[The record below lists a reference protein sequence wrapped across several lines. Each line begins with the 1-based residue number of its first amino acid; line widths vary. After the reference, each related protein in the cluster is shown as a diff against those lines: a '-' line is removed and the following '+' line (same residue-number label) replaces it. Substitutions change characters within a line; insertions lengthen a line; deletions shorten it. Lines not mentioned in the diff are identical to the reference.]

1 MWTIAEAALN
11 EKDPLRMG
19 VLMMFWLESNIMA
32 SIPFFTVNRLGISMT
47 RQVRTSLTK
56 PGWVAIGEA
65 YGKSTAHL
73 EQVEETVFKLGRDI
87 DIPKGLENLDGQFE
101 DPRVLMTETELK
113 TLTYE
118 FNEASVNGPFIGA
131 GGLALANAPAGI
143 RTRIND
149 VAGEAG
155 LQDSLL
161 APVAADSTPFGP
173 TATSLNRHAVLD
185 SLNRSMYFLDGKR
198 PDAGYCN
205 KTFLLALES
214 AFRREQL
221 FAITRDQYER
231 IVYTFRD
238 CPIYDVGTK
247 ADQVTP
253 IITDVEAFGG
263 ETDCTSIYWAK
274 TGVRTHFHG
283 WEKEPLDV
291 RDLGELQSE
300 PVMRTRVDW
309 SPGLASWHVRS
320 LARVQGIAAART
332 V

>member
-1 MWTIAEAALN
+1 VWTIAEAALN

-118 FNEASVNGPFIGA
+118 FNEAAINGPFIA
-131 GGLALANAPAGI
+131 ASPPGGALANAPAGI
-143 RTRIND
+143 RTRVND
-149 VAGEAG
+149 IAGDLG

-161 APVAADSTPFGP
+161 APGAAATPFGP

-185 SLNRSMYFLDGKR
+185 AFNRSMYFLDGKR

-205 KTFLLALES
+205 KTLLLALES

-221 FAITRDQYER
+221 FSITRDQYER

-238 CPIYDVGTK
+238 CPIYDVGLK
-247 ADQVTP
+247 ADQVNP
-253 IITDVEAFGG
+253 IVTDAESFAGQVN
-263 ETDCTSIYWAK
+263 CTSMYWAK

-291 RDLGELQSE
+291 RDLGELQTE

-320 LARVQGIAAART
+320 LARVQGIQALT
-332 V
+332 

>member
-1 MWTIAEAALN
+1 VWTIAEAALN

-19 VLMMFWLESNIMA
+19 VLMLFWLESNIMA

-118 FNEASVNGPFIGA
+118 FNEAAINGPFIGA
-131 GGLALANAPAGI
+131 NPPGAPLANAPAGI

-149 VAGEAG
+149 VAGEVG
-155 LQDSLL
+155 LGDALL
-161 APVAADSTPFGP
+161 APGGAATPFGP
-173 TATSLNRHAVLD
+173 NASSLNHHSVLD
-185 SLNRSMYFLDGKR
+185 AMNRSMYFLDGKR
-198 PDAGYCN
+198 PDSAYCN

-221 FAITRDQYER
+221 FSITRDQYER

-247 ADQVTP
+247 ADQSTP
-253 IITDVEAFGG
+253 IITDTEAFGG
-263 ETDCTSIYWAK
+263 QTDCTSIYFAHV
-274 TGVRTHFHG
+274 GVRTHFHG

-291 RDLGELQSE
+291 RDLGELQTE

-320 LARVQGIAAART
+320 LARVQGIRAL

>member
-19 VLMMFWLESNIMA
+19 VLMLFWLESNIMA

-73 EQVEETVFKLGRDI
+73 EQVEETVFKLGPGHRHPQGPGEPRRPVRRPPRPDDRDRAE
-87 DIPKGLENLDGQFE
+87 DADLRVQRGRGQRPLHRE
-101 DPRVLMTETELK
+101 P
-113 TLTYE
+113 
-118 FNEASVNGPFIGA
+118 AGA
-131 GGLALANAPAGI
+131 ALANAPAGHPHPDQ
-143 RTRIND
+143 RR
-149 VAGEAG
+149 GRRGPG
-155 LQDSLL
+155 LQDASW
-161 APVAADSTPFGP
+161 PPGHDSTPFGP

-185 SLNRSMYFLDGKR
+185 AINRSMYFLDGKR

-205 KTFLLALES
+205 KTFLLALEI

-238 CPIYDVGTK
+238 CPIYDVGVK

-253 IITDVEAFGG
+253 IITDVESLRRADGLHLHVLG
-263 ETDCTSIYWAK
+263 QDGSQDALSRVGK
-274 TGVRTHFHG
+274 RT
-283 WEKEPLDV
+283 
-291 RDLGELQSE
+291 
-300 PVMRTRVDW
+300 T
-309 SPGLASWHVRS
+309 
-320 LARVQGIAAART
+320 
-332 V
+332 

>member
-1 MWTIAEAALN
+1 
-11 EKDPLRMG
+11 MG

-32 SIPFFTVNRLGISMT
+32 SIPFITVNRLGISMT

-65 YGKSTAHL
+65 YGKSTAQL

-118 FNEASVNGPFIGA
+118 FNEASINGPFIGP
-131 GGLALANAPAGI
+131 GGTALANAPVGI
-143 RTRIND
+143 RQRVSDLTGAPGLGD
-149 VAGEAG
+149 V
-155 LQDSLL
+155 LL
-161 APVAADSTPFGP
+161 APGGATPFGP
-173 TATSLNRHAVLD
+173 TATSANRHAVLD
-185 SLNRSMYFLDGKR
+185 AMNRSMYFLDGKR
-198 PDAGYCN
+198 PDSGYCN
-205 KTFLLALES
+205 KTTLLALES

-221 FAITRDQYER
+221 FSITRDQYER

-238 CPIYDVGTK
+238 CPLYDVGTK
-247 ADQVTP
+247 ADQVNP
-253 IITDVEAFGG
+253 IITDAEALAGM
-263 ETDCTSIYWAK
+263 TDCTSVYWVK

-283 WEKEPLDV
+283 WEKEALDV
-291 RDLGELQSE
+291 RDMGELQTE

-320 LARVQGIAAART
+320 MSRVNGIEA
-332 V
+332 VK

>member
-1 MWTIAEAALN
+1 
-11 EKDPLRMG
+11 MG
-19 VLMMFWLESNIMA
+19 VLMLFWLESNVMA

-47 RQVRTSLTK
+47 RQVRLSLTK
-56 PGWVAIGEA
+56 PGWATIGEA
-65 YGKSTAHL
+65 YGQSTAHL

-101 DPRVLMTETELK
+101 DPRVLMTETESK

-118 FNEASVNGPFIGA
+118 FNEASINGPFIGA
-131 GGLALANAPAGI
+131 GGVALANAPAGI

-161 APVAADSTPFGP
+161 APGGAATPFGP
-173 TATSLNRHAVLD
+173 TATPLNRHAVLD
-185 SLNRSMYFLDGKR
+185 AMNRSMYFLDGKR
-198 PDAGYCN
+198 PDSAYCN

-221 FAITRDQYER
+221 FSITRDQYER

-253 IITDVEAFGG
+253 IITDVEAFAAASN
-263 ETDCTSIYWAK
+263 CTSIYFAK

-291 RDLGELQSE
+291 RDLGELQTE

-320 LARVQGIAAART
+320 LARVQGIQAT
-332 V
+332 T

>member
-11 EKDPLRMG
+11 EQDPLRMG
-19 VLMMFWLESNIMA
+19 VLMLFWLESNVMA

-47 RQVRTSLTK
+47 RQVRLSLTK

-73 EQVEETVFKLGRDI
+73 EQVEETVFKIGRDI

-118 FNEASVNGPFIGA
+118 FNEASINGPFIGA
-131 GGLALANAPAGI
+131 GGVALANAPAGI

-149 VAGEAG
+149 VAGEQG
-155 LQDSLL
+155 LGDALL
-161 APVAADSTPFGP
+161 APGGAATPFGP

-185 SLNRSMYFLDGKR
+185 ALNRSMYFLDGKR
-198 PDAGYCN
+198 PDNGYCN
-205 KTFLLALES
+205 KTFLLGLES

-221 FAITRDQYER
+221 FAIVRDQYER

-238 CPIYDVGTK
+238 TPIYDVGTK

-263 ETDCTSIYWAK
+263 QTNCTSIYWNK
-274 TGVRTHFHG
+274 VGVRTHFHG

-320 LARVQGIAAART
+320 LARVQGIQAT
-332 V
+332 T

>member
-1 MWTIAEAALN
+1 MWTIAQAALN

-32 SIPFFTVNRLGISMT
+32 SIPFITVNRLGISMT

-56 PGWVAIGEA
+56 PGWVAIGEP
-65 YGKSTAHL
+65 YGKSTAQL

-118 FNEASVNGPFIGA
+118 FNEAAINGPFIGA
-131 GGLALANAPAGI
+131 GGTALANAPVGI
-143 RTRIND
+143 RQRIND
-149 VAGEAG
+149 LTGAAG
-155 LQDSLL
+155 LGDVLL
-161 APVAADSTPFGP
+161 APAAAATPFGP
-173 TATSLNRHAVLD
+173 TATSMNRHAVLD
-185 SLNRSMYFLDGKR
+185 ALNRSMYFLDGKR
-198 PDAGYCN
+198 PDSGYCN
-205 KTFLLALES
+205 KTTLLALES

-221 FAITRDQYER
+221 FAITKDQYER
-231 IVYTFRD
+231 VVYTFRD
-238 CPIYDVGTK
+238 CPLYDVGVK

-253 IITDVEAFGG
+253 IITDAEAAGG
-263 ETDCTSIYWAK
+263 QTDCTSIYWVK

-283 WEKEPLDV
+283 WEKEALDV
-291 RDLGELQSE
+291 RDMGELQTE

-309 SPGLASWHVRS
+309 SPGMASWHVRS
-320 LARVQGIAAART
+320 IARVNSVEA
-332 V
+332 VK

>member
-11 EKDPLRMG
+11 EQDPLRMG
-19 VLMMFWLESNIMA
+19 VLMLFWLESNIMA

-47 RQVRTSLTK
+47 RQVRLSLTK
-56 PGWVAIGEA
+56 PGWVAIGES
-65 YGKSTAHL
+65 YSQSTAHL
-73 EQVEETVFKLGRDI
+73 EQVEETVFKIGRDI

-118 FNEASVNGPFIGA
+118 FNEASINGPFIGA
-131 GGLALANAPAGI
+131 GGAALAAAPAGV

-149 VAGEAG
+149 VAGDAG
-155 LQDSLL
+155 LGDALL
-161 APVAADSTPFGP
+161 APGGIATPFGP
-173 TATSLNRHAVLD
+173 TATSLQRHAVLD
-185 SLNRSMYFLDGKR
+185 AFNRSMYFLDGKR
-198 PDAGYCN
+198 PDNGYCN
-205 KTFLLALES
+205 KTLLLALES

-238 CPIYDVGTK
+238 RPIYDVGVK

-253 IITDVEAFGG
+253 IITDAESFGG
-263 ETDCTSIYWAK
+263 QTNCTSMYWVK

-291 RDLGELQSE
+291 RDLGELQTA

-320 LARVQGIAAART
+320 LARVQGIQAT
-332 V
+332 T